1 MSVEHFQTIIFDMD
15 GTLVS
20 SLSCIY
26 HCVNEISNKY
36 VHSALTL
43 EQIIANFGPP
53 ARTIIKQ
60 LTSSLPPDR
69 QNQAVSD
76 YYECYKSN
84 VSNSVLVFPGITT
97 LLEKIRRS
105 GKHLALLTGVEKRM
119 MDYTLDPFDLSKLFE
134 IRISSDDVQKS
145 KPDPE
150 GVKLILA
157 KTKTPPRETILIGD
171 SPADIQ
177 AGKSAGTLTGA
188 ALWSPENRGDPTKEN
203 PDYEF
208 RSIKQLSDFLFPE
221 KAKNDEAFYF
231 GPQWKEERNGQ

>member
-1 MSVEHFQTIIFDMD
+1 M
-15 GTLVS
+15 
-20 SLSCIY
+20 
-26 HCVNEISNKY
+26 N
-36 VHSALTL
+36 LTL

-53 ARTIIKQ
+53 AKTIIKQ
-60 LTSSLPPDR
+60 LTSSLPEDR

-76 YYECYKSN
+76 YYECYKGN
-84 VSNSVLVFPGITT
+84 VSNQVLVFPGITN
-97 LLEKIRRS
+97 LLKKIRKS

-119 MDYTLDPFDLSKLFE
+119 MNYTLDPFDLSKIFE

-157 KTKTPPRETILIGD
+157 KTKTLPRETILIGD

-177 AGKSAGTLTGA
+177 AGKSAGILTGA
-188 ALWSPENRGDPTKEN
+188 ALWSPENRGDPTKES

-221 KAKNDEAFYF
+221 KGKNKEGFYF
-231 GPQWKEERNGQ
+231 GPQWKAEQKEQ